1 MRRSQLSL
9 VDGGILPMGGVD
21 FVQPNGPTAMQ
32 ARKPI
37 SALMFTFLTTTGI

>member
-1 MRRSQLSL
+1 
-9 VDGGILPMGGVD
+9 MGGVD

-37 SALMFTFLTTTGI
+37 STLMFTFLTTTGI